1 MNTTPQGMAA
11 TVPHALTTH
20 AGGYARALAGSGV
33 EPGGVVHANLTAPML
48 VTHALRRDE
57 GRLSAEGALIVKTG
71 IHTGRSV
78 ADKFSV
84 DHPEISGDIW
94 WRHGNQK
101 LDVAHFEI
109 LKGRVQAYL
118 QGRELFTQDL
128 YAGADPA
135 HRVRVRLVSTEAWH
149 TLFARNMFIRPSETE
164 LETFEPDYVIL
175 HAPNFQADPAID
187 GVRSS
192 TAIAVSFVQRMIV
205 IAGTEY
211 GGEIKKSIF
220 GVMNWKLPAEGV
232 MPMHCSAN
240 VGRTTDG
247 SPGDVALFFGLSGTG
262 KTTLSSDPDRPLA
275 DFLARA
281 WIASQGFAMARW
293 ESCAAPCCASGAVF
307 EDDATLLKLASYIVC
322 TFKVAGTACKSPLDD
337 CSLDLPCIDEIIV
350 TAPEPFF
357 RINLK

>member
-78 ADKFSV
+78 ADRFSV

-262 KTTLSSDPDRPLA
+262 KTTLSSDPDRPLIG
-275 DFLARA
+275 DDEHG
-281 WIASQGFAMARW
+281 WG
-293 ESCAAPCCASGAVF
+293 PNGVF
-307 EDDATLLKLASYIVC
+307 NFEGGCYA
-322 TFKVAGTACKSPLDD
+322 KV
-337 CSLDLPCIDEIIV
+337 
-350 TAPEPFF
+350 
-357 RINLK
+357 INLSATAEPEIFAATHRFG